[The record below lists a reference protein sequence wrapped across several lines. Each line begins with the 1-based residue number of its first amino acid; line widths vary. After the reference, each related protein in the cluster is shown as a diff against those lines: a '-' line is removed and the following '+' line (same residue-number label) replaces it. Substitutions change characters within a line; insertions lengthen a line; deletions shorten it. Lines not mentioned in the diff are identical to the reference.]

1 MYKVFY
7 YDKLI
12 VLSGKKDR
20 IFPSDSDVVID
31 YQKYKDFEETIEWFL
46 TDKKTNRLIVHTR
59 NLKSL
64 KNHFFSLFKGVEA
77 AGGLV
82 VNDSG
87 ELLVIKRFDLWD
99 LPKGKVEK
107 NERKK
112 DAARREVLEETGVK
126 ATITGEKPLK
136 TYHIYPRGQKVI
148 LKTTFWYGMKAEKDS
163 KVVPQSEEQIEEVR
177 WVRPDEIR
185 EYFSNT
191 YHSLKELVSNYFG
204 TDF

>member
-12 VLSGKKDR
+12 ILTGKKNR

-31 YQKYKDFEETIEWFL
+31 YQKYKDFEDAIEWFL
-46 TDKKTNRLIVHTR
+46 TEKKTNRLIVHTR
-59 NLKSL
+59 NLKAL
-64 KNHFFSLFKGVEA
+64 KIHFFSLFKRVEA

-82 VNDSG
+82 VNDRG
-87 ELLVIKRFDLWD
+87 DLLVIKRLDLWD

-148 LKTTFWYGMKAEKDS
+148 LKTTYWYEMKAENDC

-177 WVRPDEIR
+177 WIKPEEIR
-185 EYFSNT
+185 EYFSKS
-191 YHSLKELVSNYFG
+191 YHSLKELILHYFG
-204 TDF
+204 TGV